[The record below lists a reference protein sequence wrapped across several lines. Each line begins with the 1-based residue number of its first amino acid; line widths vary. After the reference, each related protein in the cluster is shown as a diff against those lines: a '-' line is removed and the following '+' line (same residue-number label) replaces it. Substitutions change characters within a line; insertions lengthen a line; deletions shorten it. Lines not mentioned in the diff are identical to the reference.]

1 MIIADTKCWSFTKG
15 RNWMS
20 VKPLEEYVAK
30 RISMYAA
37 AIDRNGNYTYGE
49 LISELYN
56 MLKGTEPDFARELFR
71 KAGVLL

>member
-1 MIIADTKCWSFTKG
+1 
-15 RNWMS
+15 MS

-37 AIDRNGNYTYGE
+37 AIDRNGNYTYEE

-56 MLKGTEPDFARELFR
+56 MLKGTEPDFARE
-71 KAGVLL
+71 